1 MAGTKNNT
9 ITYTFEGNT
18 VNLEEAI
25 DRLAARFK
33 KLHKNQKEA
42 SLINYEWEGT
52 TKDLYQAYEQIGK
65 SIRGVRRRLKEGQG
79 GILTDQDKEDLKNL
93 REIRKGIEKDL
104 YNADTLD
111 AKGIEQLQK
120 NIKKGLRIA
129 HRLRKRAMEAESK
142 YQLKQQKQN
151 EKIQASLSPAE
162 QAAAGLNVENFER
175 LKGFAN
181 MNDPAEAAFIQDM
194 QTKVDAYKNSL
205 AALNAEKERQ
215 ASLTSLTKEDT
226 DKLTEAENA
235 LAKATYD
242 LNNAYKA
249 GINNLRKMAKL
260 RQKETG
266 RNIFKDFG
274 KKLYS
279 QSLRQLASSIISTVI
294 QGVKAAFGEI
304 AQLFQPF
311 NKAMSE
317 LTSSIKYLFNSLS
330 AAIAPIIQMLG
341 PILTYLT
348 KVVARVAEVLARL
361 FSAMAGN
368 DVFVKA
374 KDQVDDYAASINKL
388 KNTSG
393 LDELNRLDNQQNNF
407 MLVDIQGLEN
417 LKSFG
422 DTLDSILGLVTAIT
436 EPLMTLLDGILTPIC
451 DLLANIMLVLQPI
464 IDVITFLVGGLL
476 TGLVTLLNPILSW
489 LHTMISDM
497 RLFIPLV
504 ASLITLWILW
514 KAVNGTLIT
523 SLLSIAVH
531 FAAIKKKILEAV
543 VAAKTWIVNS
553 VKQVA
558 QNIKTAVSA
567 WIAEKAYWKLALA
580 IIAAAGMLAAVVA
593 GIVLTSVA
601 AASASTA
608 QYQGQDPGTIG
619 LAVGGI
625 VTAPTLA
632 LVGEGKYDEAVVPL
646 GQSPQFQGMKEGIAQ
661 EVVEMLGSPNRGSSS
676 SSDRPVILNIDGKT
690 LARALWPNLVDT
702 QYQVGV
708 KLK

>member
-18 VNLEEAI
+18 VDLEQAI
-25 DRLAARFK
+25 DRLSARFK

-52 TKDLYQAYEQIGK
+52 TKSLYEAYEQIGK

-79 GILTDQDKEDLKNL
+79 MLTDQDKEDLKNL
-93 REIRKGIEKDL
+93 RQIRKGIEKDL

-129 HRLRKRAMEAESK
+129 HRLRKRAMEVESK
-142 YQLKQQKQN
+142 YQLKQQAKE
-151 EKIQASLSPAE
+151 EKVQASLSPTE
-162 QAAAGLNVENFER
+162 QAAAGLNIENFER
-175 LKGFAN
+175 LKGYAN
-181 MNDPAEAAFIQDM
+181 LEDPAEKAFIEEM
-194 QTKVDAYKNSL
+194 QAKVDAYKKSL
-205 AALNAEKERQ
+205 KELNEEKERQ
-215 ASLTSLTKEDT
+215 AGLTERTEADT
-226 DKLTEAENA
+226 NKLTEAEKN
-235 LAKATYD
+235 LAQATYN

-260 RQKETG
+260 RQEKTG

-294 QGVKAAFGEI
+294 QGVKTAFGEI
-304 AQLFQPF
+304 AKIFQPF
-311 NKAMSE
+311 NKAISE
-317 LTSSIKYLFNSLS
+317 LTSSIKYLFNSL
-330 AAIAPIIQMLG
+330 AAMIAPIIQMVG
-341 PILTYLT
+341 PMLTYLT
-348 KVVARVAEVLARL
+348 KVVARVAEMLSRL

-374 KDQVDDYAASINKL
+374 KDQVDDYAASLNQL
-388 KNTSG
+388 KKDSG
-393 LDELNRLDNQQNNF
+393 LDELNKLDTQQNNF
-407 MLVDIQGLEN
+407 MIVDIEGLDN

-422 DTLDSILGLVTAIT
+422 KTLDMITGLITAIT
-436 EPLMTLLDGILTPIC
+436 EPLMNVLEPVLESIAG
-451 DLLANIMLVLQPI
+451 LLANIAVVLQPI
-464 IDVITFLVGGLL
+464 ISFISIITSALGTALTTVLTPVLNFVSTMLNNLPLL
-476 TGLVTLLNPILSW
+476 IG
-489 LHTMISDM
+489 
-497 RLFIPLV
+497 LV
-504 ASLITLWILW
+504 ASLLALWALFGWSSFIHSLGLIAFNFGKIAASIWGAIT
-514 KAVNGTLIT
+514 
-523 SLLSIAVH
+523 
-531 FAAIKKKILEAV
+531 AAAGWIKKQVLL
-543 VAAKTWIVNS
+543 VAS
-553 VKQVA
+553 
-558 QNIKTAVSA
+558 NIKSAVSA

-580 IIAAAGMLAAVVA
+580 LIAAAGMLALVVA
-593 GIVLTSVA
+593 GIVLTATSTAAAQTNSMQGTNPASVA
-601 AASASTA
+601 
-608 QYQGQDPGTIG
+608 
-619 LAVGGI
+619 LAVGGV

-661 EVVEMLGSPNRGSSS
+661 EVVAMLGSNNRGSSG